1 MGAEY
6 WGMPAVAA
14 ARVAG
19 RRRAWAAR
27 IFAAALAGA
36 LLTWAGA
43 AVLHPY
49 RHSVVSSDPVQR
61 QLQQL
66 TSQVQHLQQEE
77 NMPAVILNQSRSS
90 VGYIYGEY
98 SFSSRGGDTHATRFS
113 GTGFVVGSGIIAT
126 NRHVAEPWYDD
137 DDASSMM
144 ARGALPHLDKLII
157 FFPGISHPVR
167 LTGAT
172 YSKDEDLAVLHFDPR
187 LLGRSLRPLPIAANP
202 SVPGDAVVL
211 VGYPMGL
218 TAMVAKSP
226 NPVYR
231 RLAYSSRDGNTARE
245 LAQLSL
251 IRPSATIGH
260 LGDVVDDKL
269 IYDAVTAQGGSG
281 GPVFN
286 MRGEVIGVNAA
297 YLDGFSGST
306 LGISSARLLP
316 LVRNASQ
323 PQLKIAP
330 QRLAAAR

>member
-6 WGMPAVAA
+6 RGV

-19 RRRAWAAR
+19 RRRAWFAR

-36 LLTWAGA
+36 LLSWAGA
-43 AVLHPY
+43 AFLHAR
-49 RHSVVSSDPVQR
+49 RHALPPSDLVQR

-77 NMPAVILNQSRSS
+77 KMPALILNQSRAS

-98 SFSSRGGDTHATRFS
+98 SFFSRDGESHATRFS
-113 GTGFVVGSGIIAT
+113 GTGFVVGSGLIAT
-126 NRHVAEPWYDD
+126 NRHVAQPWYDD
-137 DDASSMM
+137 DDASSML
-144 ARGALPHLDKLII
+144 AHGAVPHLNKLII
-157 FFPGISHPVR
+157 FFPGVSHPVR
-167 LTGAT
+167 LTGAL

-187 LLGRSLRPLPIAANP
+187 QVGRKLRPLTIAPNP

-323 PQLKIAP
+323 QPQLKIAP
-330 QRLAAAR
+330 QLAAATR